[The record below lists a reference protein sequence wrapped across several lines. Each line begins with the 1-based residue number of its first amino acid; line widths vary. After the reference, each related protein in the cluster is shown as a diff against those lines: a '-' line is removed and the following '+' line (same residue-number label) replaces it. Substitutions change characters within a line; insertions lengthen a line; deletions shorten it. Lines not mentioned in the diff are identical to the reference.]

1 MKIILYISFPFNII
15 PFVLLLS
22 ISICSTLAQK
32 YILKSLS
39 IDINARRKRMDLL
52 SSISMLPILH
62 VRYCFI
68 SYLTVYR
75 FFFETGTKRMV
86 IPFTYLS
93 RTCDVEN
100 QRITNITFLLSFH
113 FHVYIF
119 HMYIHIY
126 IFHMYVYIT
135 SWQGHFK
142 EREKKFRKSQKVSL
156 SDSIR
161 TDLIFNQFST
171 LISDKRNVCPSFR
184 RSRKNFV
191 SSSTRRQSD
200 RKK

>member
-32 YILKSLS
+32 YILKFLS

-126 IFHMYVYIT
+126 ISYVCIYYIVART
-135 SWQGHFK
+135 FQRERK
-142 EREKKFRKSQKVSL
+142 EISKKSKSL
-156 SDSIR
+156 S
-161 TDLIFNQFST
+161 Q
-171 LISDKRNVCPSFR
+171 
-184 RSRKNFV
+184 
-191 SSSTRRQSD
+191 
-200 RKK
+200 